1 VALQVLLAHLMN
13 RAFASLL
20 IAATIVCSPVPRI
33 QAAPWTEAITVRT
46 NWVDHW
52 ITNTAEIR
60 LQLNHFVTEFHTNR
74 VTLVETNFVDLF
86 KTNLVTKTL
95 TNTLVFDSFRTN
107 VVAAYR
113 TNFQTLHLTNWTT
126 VLAFKTNWVTKPLTN
141 MVEIEMER
149 SPAPAATPKPSQSA
163 AADSLTLQAS
173 RSSRLNNS
181 NQVEVQLTV
190 AWAQGANLP
199 IQIQQWRIERE
210 DGSILFFGQESHF
223 QRMLPPGTYKVLVK
237 AQHDAKGPLVAAVG
251 TRQCRYLGGAA
262 SLPVIPTPPVAPEL
276 TPVVPRPGPASGP
289 PIQPVP
295 FESSVPP
302 W

>member
-1 VALQVLLAHLMN
+1 MALQVLLAQLMN
-13 RAFASLL
+13 RAFAALVIVAPMVCGPVPCIQAAASTG
-20 IAATIVCSPVPRI
+20 ATIVH
-33 QAAPWTEAITVRT
+33 T

-86 KTNLVTKTL
+86 KTNLVTRTQ

-107 VVAAYR
+107 LVAAYR

-141 MVEIEMER
+141 LVEIEMER
-149 SPAPAATPKPSQSA
+149 SSVPAAAAKPARSA
-163 AADSLTLQAS
+163 RAESLTLQVT
-173 RSSRLNNS
+173 RTSRLNNG
-181 NQVEVQLTV
+181 NQVDVQLTV
-190 AWAQGANLP
+190 SWKDGANLP

-210 DGSILFFGQESHF
+210 DGSLLFFGQEPRF
-223 QRMLPPGTYKVLVK
+223 QRMLPLGIYKVLVK

-251 TRQCRYLGGAA
+251 TLTVTPQEAVIEQRPARGNAA
-262 SLPVIPTPPVAPEL
+262 I
-276 TPVVPRPGPASGP
+276 
-289 PIQPVP
+289 
-295 FESSVPP
+295 
-302 W
+302 